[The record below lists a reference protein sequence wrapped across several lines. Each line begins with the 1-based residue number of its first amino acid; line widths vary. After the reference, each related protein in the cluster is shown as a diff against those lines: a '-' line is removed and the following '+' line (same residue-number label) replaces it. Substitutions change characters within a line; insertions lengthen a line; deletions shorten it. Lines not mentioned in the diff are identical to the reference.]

1 MNSFFKLHSRIKMHN
16 ILKKRHRYDLIIIGS
31 GGSGLTSAIY
41 AARNGLKVA
50 IISKVHPMNSHTVA
64 AQGGI
69 NAALGNITEDD
80 WRWHAY
86 DTIKA
91 SDWLAD
97 QDSVEMMCSNAA
109 DAIKMLDD
117 IGVQFNRTNDGLI
130 DQKIYG
136 GQSTNY
142 GKGELAYRACYSDDR
157 TGSSIMTK
165 LYDVAISLENIN
177 FFNYNF
183 ALELIMDDNR
193 CNGVVSW
200 DIEQGLLNII
210 YGTNTIIATGGYS
223 QIYETSTSSAICT
236 GDGNGLAVKAGI
248 NLQDMEFIQFHPTAI
263 NKFGVLVTEASRSAG
278 GVLLNKNN
286 ERFMAKYAPKFMELA
301 SRDIV
306 ARAIASEIMLGE
318 GCGEDRDHVLL
329 DLTHLT
335 TEYIKNNLPTVF
347 ENCQFFLKIDP
358 SKTPIPIA
366 PAAHYTM
373 GGIPTNK
380 FCQVIKFDEK
390 DIVIDGLYAIGEA
403 ASISVHGAGR
413 LGCNSLLDLIVFG
426 KIVIENIIN
435 QSTQLKEDLDKG
447 REKSIISRFL
457 GHFDR
462 KQQEI
467 SILKS
472 QLKLLMQKNVGV
484 FRSKNN
490 LIDIIKSFDNIKQI
504 YNNSGI
510 RDKSLLWNVELQEY
524 LELGNIIISAEAT
537 IYSSIWRQESR
548 GAHFRSDYPNR
559 DDDNFLCHTLYMSN
573 TKECIGRVVRK
584 SEENKELFQLAS
596 RSY

>member
-1 MNSFFKLHSRIKMHN
+1 MHN
-16 ILKKRHRYDLIIIGS
+16 ILKKYHKYDLIIIGS
-31 GGSGLTSAIY
+31 GGSGLTAAIY
-41 AARNGLKVA
+41 AARRGLKIAV
-50 IISKVHPMNSHTVA
+50 ISKVHPMNSHTVA

-69 NAALGNITEDD
+69 NAALGNVTPDN
-80 WRWHAY
+80 WQWHAY

-97 QDSVEMMCSNAA
+97 EDSVEIMCSNAA
-109 DAIKMLDD
+109 DAIKMLND
-117 IGVQFNRTNDGLI
+117 IGVQFNRTNNGLI

-157 TGSSIMTK
+157 TGSSIMAK
-165 LYDVAISLENIN
+165 LYDIAKNLDNID
-177 FFNYNF
+177 FLNYNF
-183 ALELIMDDNR
+183 VLELIMSDNK
-193 CNGVVSW
+193 CCGVVSW
-200 DIEQGLLNII
+200 DIEQGVINII
-210 YGTNTIIATGGYS
+210 HGVHTIIATGGYS
-223 QIYETSTSSAICT
+223 QIYETSTSSPICT
-236 GDGNGLAVKAGI
+236 GDGNGLAVKASI

-263 NKFGVLVTEASRSAG
+263 NKFGVLVTEASRSVG
-278 GVLLNKNN
+278 GVLLNRNN
-286 ERFMAKYAPKFMELA
+286 QRFMAKYAPKFMELA

-306 ARAIASEIMLGE
+306 ARAIANEIALGQ
-318 GCGEDRDHVLL
+318 GCGEDKDHVLL

-358 SKTPIPIA
+358 SKSPIPIA

-380 FCQVIKFDEK
+380 FCQVIKFDKK
-390 DIVIDGLYAIGEA
+390 DIIVDGLYAIGEA

-426 KIVIENIIN
+426 KIVVENIVNN
-435 QSTQLKEDLDKG
+435 QTKLQKNLD
-447 REKSIISRFL
+447 RRIEESIINRFF
-457 GHFDR
+457 GHFER
-462 KQQEI
+462 EQKEI
-467 SILKS
+467 GALKVE
-472 QLKLLMQKNVGV
+472 LKLLMQKNVGV

-510 RDKSLLWNVELQEY
+510 RDKSLLWNVKLQEY
-524 LELGNIIISAEAT
+524 LELGNMIISAEAT
-537 IYSSIWRQESR
+537 IYSAMWRQESR
-548 GAHFRSDYPNR
+548 GSHFRNDYPNR
-559 DDDNFLCHTLYMSN
+559 DDNNFLCHTIYLN
-573 TKECIGRVVRK
+573 NRKECVSRSVRK

>member
-1 MNSFFKLHSRIKMHN
+1 MHN
-16 ILKKRHRYDLIIIGS
+16 ILKKYYRYDLIIIGS
-31 GGSGLTSAIY
+31 GGSGLTSAIC

-50 IISKVHPMNSHTVA
+50 IINKVHPMNSHTVA

-69 NAALGNITEDD
+69 NAALGNITEDN

-117 IGVQFNRTNDGLI
+117 IGVQFNRTDNGLI

-165 LYDVAISLENIN
+165 LYDAAISLKTID

-183 ALELIMDDNR
+183 VLELIMDENK
-193 CNGVVSW
+193 CFGVVSW

-210 YGTNTIIATGGYS
+210 YGNHTIIATGGYS

-306 ARAIASEIMLGE
+306 ARAIASEIASGE
-318 GCGEDRDHVLL
+318 GCGENRDHVLL

-358 SKTPIPIA
+358 SKTLIPIA

-380 FCQVIKFDEK
+380 FCQVIKFDEQ
-390 DIVIDGLYAIGEA
+390 DILVDGLYAIGEA

-413 LGCNSLLDLIVFG
+413 LGCNSLLDLVVFG
-426 KIVIENIIN
+426 KIAVENIIN
-435 QSTQLKEDLDKG
+435 HSTQLKGNMDK
-447 REKSIISRFL
+447 EIEESIISRFL

-462 KQQEI
+462 EQQEI
-467 SILKS
+467 SALKS

-524 LELGNIIISAEAT
+524 LELGNMIISAEAT
-537 IYSSIWRQESR
+537 IYSAIWRQESR
-548 GAHFRSDYPNR
+548 GSHFRSDYSNR
-559 DDDNFLCHTLYMSN
+559 DDNNFLCHTIYINN
-573 TKECIGRVVRK
+573 TRECVSRNVRK
-584 SEENKELFQLAS
+584 SEGNRELFQLAS

>member
-1 MNSFFKLHSRIKMHN
+1 MH
-16 ILKKRHRYDLIIIGS
+16 ILKKYHKYDLIIIGS
-31 GGSGLTSAIY
+31 GGSGLTAAIY
-41 AARNGLKVA
+41 AARSDLKVA
-50 IISKVHPMNSHTVA
+50 VISKVHPMNSHTVA

-69 NAALGNITEDD
+69 NAALGNITQDN
-80 WRWHAY
+80 WQWHAY

-97 QDSVEMMCSNAA
+97 EDSVEIMCSNAA

-117 IGVQFNRTNDGLI
+117 IGVQFNRTNNGLI
-130 DQKIYG
+130 DQKVYG
-136 GQSTNY
+136 GQSANY

-165 LYDVAISLENIN
+165 LYDVAKNLDNID

-183 ALELIMDDNR
+183 VLELIMSGNK
-193 CNGVVSW
+193 CCGLVSW

-210 YGTNTIIATGGYS
+210 HCAHTIIATGGYS
-223 QIYETSTSSAICT
+223 QIYETSTSSPICT

-278 GVLLNKNN
+278 GVLLNRNN
-286 ERFMAKYAPKFMELA
+286 QRFMAKYAPVFMELA
-301 SRDIV
+301 SRDVV
-306 ARAIASEIMLGE
+306 ARAIASEIMSGE
-318 GCGEDRDHVLL
+318 GCGEDKDHVLL

-335 TEYIKNNLPTVF
+335 NEYIKNNLPTVF
-347 ENCQFFLKIDP
+347 KNCQFFLKIDP
-358 SKTPIPIA
+358 SKSPIPIA

-380 FCQVIKFDEK
+380 FCQVIKFDKK
-390 DIVIDGLYAIGEA
+390 DIIVDGLYAIGEA

-426 KIVIENIIN
+426 KIVVENIVN
-435 QSTQLKEDLDKG
+435 HPTHLKESLDQ
-447 REKSIISRFL
+447 EIEESIISRFL

-462 KQQEI
+462 EQKEI
-467 SILKS
+467 AALKAE
-472 QLKLLMQKNVGV
+472 LKLLMQKNVGV

-524 LELGNIIISAEAT
+524 LELGNMIISAEST
-537 IYSSIWRQESR
+537 IYSAMWRQESR
-548 GAHFRSDYPNR
+548 GSHFRSDYPDR
-559 DDDNFLCHTLYMSN
+559 DDDNFLCHTIYVNN
-573 TKECIGRVVRK
+573 TKECVSRSIRK